1 MQICDDMERN
11 GPLVSVVIPT
21 FDRPGY
27 LRLALTTAV
36 KQSYANLE
44 IIVHDNASP
53 QDVASI
59 VAEFNDPRVLYTRND
74 TNIGQTRN
82 ILAALKR
89 ASGKYIAL
97 LGDDDLW
104 SLDFIASLVA
114 PMEAHPNAVVCFCDH
129 EVIDADGRVD
139 SAGTEDWTS
148 RFGRRFLRAG
158 IVHDFEEVALIHRAI
173 CIMSGALIRREAVS
187 WSAIPEALSSVVDV
201 FISYL
206 LVMTGMEGYYV
217 PRRLMRYRR
226 HPGQQM
232 AIDYARR
239 RENRRWN
246 IHFWAAFAQD
256 RHIKNRAYF
265 KCLCARKAVM
275 IFLSRITDGNLDGMM
290 ADLRDFYR
298 IGLCDPRIIYYH
310 FYYVI
315 RLRRQGSNRL
325 IP

>member
-1 MQICDDMERN
+1 MERN

-21 FDRPGY
+21 FNRPSY
-27 LRLALTTAV
+27 LRLALATAV

-59 VAEFNDPRVLYTRND
+59 VAEFNDPRILYARND

-89 ASGKYIAL
+89 ASGKYVAL

-104 SLDFIASLVA
+104 SLDFIASLIA

-129 EVIDADGRVD
+129 EMIDSDGRVD
-139 SAGTEDWTS
+139 SAVTEDWTS

-158 IVHDFEEVALIHRAI
+158 IVHDFEEVALVHRAI

-187 WSAIPEALSSVVDV
+187 WLAIPEALPSNVDV
-201 FISYL
+201 FVSYL
-206 LVMTGMEGYYV
+206 LVMTGMEAYYV
-217 PRRLMRYRR
+217 PRRLMQYRS
-226 HPGQQM
+226 HPGQQT
-232 AIDYARR
+232 AIDHARR
-239 RENRRWN
+239 SENRRWN
-246 IHFWAAFAQD
+246 IHFWAGFAGDKQ
-256 RHIKNRAYF
+256 IKNRAYF
-265 KCLCARKAVM
+265 KCVCARKALM
-275 IFLSRITDGNLDGMM
+275 ILLSRVAEGNFGGIM

-298 IGLCDPRIIYYH
+298 IGLYDPRIIYYH
-310 FYYVI
+310 FYYI
-315 RLRRQGSNRL
+315 IHLRRQGSNRL